1 MARRWTHSILD
12 LNGRRAYDVNLNDMK
27 VRQKAPKMKTVRT
40 RRRRSLTVRLLKSS
54 RRPKD
59 PTLLDKIAQMTEEL
73 QSLRSRL
80 SNAGDD
86 LPAVGTHRIAALE
99 MELERL
105 WEQRRLERA
114 APLREAALSDQDI
127 EVLAFPSANR
137 SRGS

>member
-12 LNGRRAYDVNLNDMK
+12 LNGWRAYDVNLNDMK
-27 VRQKAPKMKTVRT
+27 ARQKTPKMKTIRM

-86 LPAVGTHRIAALE
+86 LPSVGTHRIAALE
-99 MELERL
+99 LELERL